1 LDSNLPPE
9 EKTRKRLLDEALI
22 LTGAGGLSTAHFLTV
37 ATFHLLNN
45 PEMMKRLKLELE
57 KAIPDPKKMPP
68 LPELEKLPFLHQI
81 IQETFRVSYGIGHRM
96 PRIAPNEALEF
107 HGWTIPPGTPCSMT
121 TMFVHDDPEIFPNPS
136 EFRPERWANSEDDR
150 RLSKHLMNF
159 GRGTRS
165 CLGKEL
171 ANVEIHFALAAIMRR
186 LDFELFET
194 DTSDVEFKHDFFSPM
209 PKLDSKGVRVI
220 VH

>member
-1 LDSNLPPE
+1 LPTE
-9 EKTRKRLLDEALI
+9 EKTRKRLQDEAFV
-22 LTGAGGLSTAHFLTV
+22 LTGAGGLSTAHFLAI

-57 KAIPDPKKMPP
+57 TAIPDPKKMPP

-81 IQETFRVSYGIGHRM
+81 IQETFRISYGIGHRM
-96 PRIAPNEALEF
+96 PRIAPNESLEF
-107 HGWTIPPGTPCSMT
+107 HGWIIPPGTPCSMT

-136 EFRPERWANSEDDR
+136 QFRPERWANSEDDR

-159 GRGTRS
+159 GRGTRN

-171 ANVEIHFALAAIMRR
+171 ANAEIHFALAAIMRR

-194 DTSDVEFKHDFFSPM
+194 DISDVEFKNDFFSPM